1 VVPCLPFERPR
12 LVVGLTRDGERGLFL
27 ASSLR
32 AAAFFPPMLR
42 TLRTAALAAL
52 CLSASVDAQ
61 PSPYVTGL
69 TDPYGL
75 IQLADGRVLVTEYLA
90 GEVSVLSDGD
100 GAALDAP
107 ELFID
112 GLVFPAG
119 IVQLADG
126 RVLVAEA
133 GGGVSVISD
142 GEASPLA
149 SPQPFIASL
158 KGALG
163 LLRLEDDR
171 VLVAESFR
179 GRVAIIS
186 DGGGVPRVN
195 PRTFV
200 NRLQDPE
207 GIVQLADGRVL
218 TSEYNGGGVTLLSTP
233 EAVPLDDP
241 VPYVGGL
248 DSPSGLIQL
257 ADGRVLVADIEAGR
271 VAVLSDTNGDP
282 LEEAED
288 YATGLA
294 QPAGLLQLADGRVL
308 VAEGDA
314 GQVTVIG
321 GSGSEVPV
329 SFARVS
335 LSAPENVGTVEL
347 VVDVEGEPD
356 VPATVTVTLTDG
368 DAEDLGGFT
377 SASFTVDGPG
387 AYAVTVPITDDTLVE
402 ENETFS
408 FALSV
413 TNGPAAESPLV
424 VTSPSTT
431 TLTVADDD
439 LVTVAVP
446 TAAGPFLFAAP
457 VGGLVAGDVAA
468 TVGGPVYTYDANAR
482 AFVEAD
488 ADAVFSRGEALFVL
502 SGGDGLELAGGP
514 GPAVLTFET
523 DAGAPGG
530 VLAVVGNPTD
540 HPVALDAFEVS
551 GGALTDVALVA
562 EAGAL
567 RPVSLGGLADDA
579 PLVLRPYEVAVLR
592 IAPAEDPNDVAV
604 TLAASVEPAE
614 GTPLTDAPFVPIE
627 GETAVI
633 LSLSGGP
640 GVADSAVLR
649 FGVEDADLDAP
660 DLSSPL
666 GGAVSV
672 APTGAA
678 DRFAALSLGSLEG
691 EPVTVPLSV
700 DVPED
705 GPYQIALA
713 ADPGTVGDLVVVVEL
728 IDALAGTTTV
738 IQVGAPYAFTVGPGE
753 DLDDR
758 FSVRTTLVGVDTEGD
773 VPSPTL
779 AVGPNPS
786 AGPISVRFRSP
797 GGAPVRLAVYDA
809 LGREVAVL
817 HDGPASGSVQTGLP
831 AGALSPGTYVVRATG
846 AGIALTRVLTVAR

>member
-1 VVPCLPFERPR
+1 
-12 LVVGLTRDGERGLFL
+12 L

-32 AAAFFPPMLR
+32 IAAFLPLMLR

-52 CLSASVDAQ
+52 CLSASVAAQ

-90 GEVSVLSDGD
+90 GEVSVISDGD
-100 GAALDAP
+100 GVALDAP

-112 GLVFPAG
+112 DLVFPAG

-142 GEASPLA
+142 GEASPLD

-241 VPYVGGL
+241 IPYVGGL

-282 LEEAED
+282 LEQAED

-321 GSGSEVPV
+321 GSSGGSEVPV
-329 SFARVS
+329 SFASVA
-335 LSAPENVGTVEL
+335 LSASEDAGTVDL

-368 DAEDLGGFT
+368 DADDLGGFT
-377 SASFTVDGPG
+377 SASFTVDGAG
-387 AYAVTVPITDDTLVE
+387 AYAVTVPITDDALVE
-402 ENETFS
+402 ENESFL

-413 TNGPAAESPLV
+413 TNGPAAESPLI

-457 VGGLVAGDVAA
+457 VGGLVASDVAA
-468 TVGGPVYTYDANAR
+468 TVGGPVYTYDASAR

-488 ADAVFSRGEALFVL
+488 ADAVFSRGEALLVL
-502 SGGDGLELAGGP
+502 SSGDDLELAGGP

-523 DAGAPGG
+523 DASAPGG

-567 RPVSLGGLADDA
+567 RPVSLGGLSDDA

-592 IAPAEDPNDVAV
+592 IAPAESPDDVAV

-614 GTPLTDAPFVPIE
+614 GTPLANAPFVPIE

-640 GVADSAVLR
+640 GVADSAALR
-649 FGVEDADLDAP
+649 FGVGDADLDAP
-660 DLSSPL
+660 DLGSPL
-666 GGAVSV
+666 GGALSV
-672 APTGAA
+672 APTGTA

-691 EPVTVPLSV
+691 GPVTAPLSV
-700 DVPED
+700 DVPEA

-713 ADPGTVGDLVVVVEL
+713 GDPGTVGDLVVVVEL

-753 DLDDR
+753 NSSDR
-758 FSVRTTLVGVDTEGD
+758 FTARVRLVGVDTEGG

-779 AVGPNPS
+779 AVGPIPS
-786 AGPISVRFRSP
+786 AGVVSVRLRSP

-817 HDGPASGSVQTGLP
+817 HDGPTAGGVQTGLP

-846 AGIALTRVLTVAR
+846 DGIALARVLTIAR